1 MIVLKNYGAVQDEFW
16 SKYLNLS
23 IFMYSTMISYFY
35 LEIPGKY
42 AINYYICAGL
52 DPATDPYD
60 YNKVLIGFN

>member
-1 MIVLKNYGAVQDEFW
+1 
-16 SKYLNLS
+16 
-23 IFMYSTMISYFY
+23 MYSIVISYFY

-60 YNKVLIGFN
+60 YNKVLNSIN